1 MIEEILDRLERID
14 HKEYCGGFEFAD
26 SSTFEEMGKC
36 FDERKKLANY
46 TKELQQENKQLKEK
60 IDILLED
67 NNQLE
72 EIRIKAI
79 NFIENECAWE
89 LLEEESEEL
98 LEILG
103 DKENE

>member
-1 MIEEILDRLERID
+1 MNNLYIHQLE
-14 HKEYCGGFEFAD
+14 
-26 SSTFEEMGKC
+26 T
-36 FDERKKLANY
+36 
-46 TKELQQENKQLKEK
+46 ENKQLKEK

-103 DKENE
+103 YEENENN

>member
-1 MIEEILDRLERID
+1 MSEEDYKIAYENVMIANKMLE
-14 HKEYCGGFEFAD
+14 
-26 SSTFEEMGKC
+26 
-36 FDERKKLANY
+36 
-46 TKELQQENKQLKEK
+46 QENKQLKEK

-79 NFIENECAWE
+79 DFLHNNTMIGHCKEHF
-89 LLEEESEEL
+89 EL

-103 DKENE
+103 DKENDE

>member
-1 MIEEILDRLERID
+1 MSKITINTLGQLLDNVETEE
-14 HKEYCGGFEFAD
+14 KA
-26 SSTFEEMGKC
+26 T
-36 FDERKKLANY
+36 KLVFY
-46 TKELQQENKQLKEK
+46 IKELQQENKHLKEK

-103 DKENE
+103 DKE